1 MFILSTL
8 PIFMVQI
15 VFLPLYWLDA
25 QNQMEALILLSAII
39 NSAIVL

>member
-15 VFLPLYWLDA
+15 VFLPLYRLDA